1 MGKFLLALMM
11 LISSVASAQRTDF
24 NSVAA
29 WSQFHFEV
37 GNEPPA
43 VATDTCLVFVSNR
56 HLMPDSLRF
65 VDQFVDTTSLKY
77 FFLERQGGKWKVY
90 QEPTLA
96 EAMLRLPAKRDIV
109 LYAEGMGKIFTA
121 NVLRAQLMNT
131 QYNVNVVMF
140 DYASTN
146 TTYKPSKNFNFARE
160 NARLSAGQYYN
171 LLLQIQQARRA
182 DEPWISGV
190 RFTTFSHSMGNIM
203 MREMMLTQNLQ
214 PLNDYPFVDN
224 LVLNAAC
231 VPQKDHAE
239 WVEQMKFA
247 RSIYIH
253 HNRKDIQLK
262 GAHLLTMKKQLGEKI
277 SGRKASNATY
287 VNFHD
292 AVGFKHT
299 YFMNFPYNDYRIP
312 PELVKYFSKLLT
324 GEGISSTT
332 AASLLVVRKEK
343 ELSATR
349 L

>member
-1 MGKFLLALMM
+1 MRKFLLALMM
-11 LISSVASAQRTDF
+11 LVTGFASAQSTDF

-29 WSQFHFEV
+29 WSQFHFQV
-37 GNEPPA
+37 GNDAPA

-56 HLMPDSLRF
+56 HLTPDSLRF
-65 VDQFVDTTSLKY
+65 VDEFVDTAALKY
-77 FFLERQGGKWKVY
+77 FFLEREAGKWKVY
-90 QEPTLA
+90 QEATLA
-96 EAMLRLPAKRDIV
+96 DAMLRLPVKRDIV
-109 LYAEGMGKIFTA
+109 LYAEGMGKVFTA

-140 DYASTN
+140 DYASVN
-146 TTYKPSKNFNFARE
+146 STYRPNKNFNFARE
-160 NARLSAGQYYN
+160 NARLSARQYYK
-171 LLLQIQQARRA
+171 LLLQIQQARKQE
-182 DEPWISGV
+182 EPWISGV
-190 RFTTFSHSMGNIM
+190 RFTTFSHSMGNII

-214 PLNDYPFVDN
+214 PLNDYPFIDN

-231 VPQKDHAE
+231 VPQKGHAA

-247 RSIYIH
+247 HSVYIH

-277 SGRKASNATY
+277 SGRKASNAIY

-299 YFMNFPYNDYRIP
+299 YFMNFPYREYRIP
-312 PELVKYFSKLLT
+312 PELANYFSKLFT
-324 GEGISSTT
+324 GEGISSSA
-332 AASLLVVRKEK
+332 AASLLVVRKD
-343 ELSATR
+343 LSATR